1 MKSMETNS
9 KTGGMIASAS
19 AVTALQTL
27 KGVIY
32 SGPRRLT
39 ESEIVLLRQSK
50 AEVARRVRQLIVESK
65 DQASPAGS

>member
-1 MKSMETNS
+1 ML
-9 KTGGMIASAS
+9 ASAS
-19 AVTALQTL
+19 AMTALQTL
-27 KGVIY
+27 KSVIY

>member
-1 MKSMETNS
+1 MKNMEPNS

-19 AVTALQTL
+19 AMTALQTL
-27 KGVIY
+27 KCVIY

-50 AEVARRVRQLIVESK
+50 TEVARRVRQLIVESK

>member
-1 MKSMETNS
+1 MEPNS

-19 AVTALQTL
+19 AMTALQTL

-50 AEVARRVRQLIVESK
+50 TEVARRVRQLIVESK

>member
-1 MKSMETNS
+1 MKNMETNS
-9 KTGGMIASAS
+9 KTGGTTASVLAM
-19 AVTALQTL
+19 TALQTL

-50 AEVARRVRQLIVESK
+50 TEVAQRVRQLIRKSK
-65 DQASPAGS
+65 DQASSAGS